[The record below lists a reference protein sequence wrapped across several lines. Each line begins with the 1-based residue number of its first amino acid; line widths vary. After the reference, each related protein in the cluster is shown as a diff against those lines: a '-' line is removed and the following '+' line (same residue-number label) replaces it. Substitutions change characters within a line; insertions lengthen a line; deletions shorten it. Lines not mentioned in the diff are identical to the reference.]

1 MSNATLPLIF
11 LFLFFTSPAL
21 ADEGMWLPWMM
32 PQSRIDKMQEMGFQL
47 TADDIYSSS
56 QPSLKDAIVSLD
68 DGSCTGSF
76 ISDNGLLLTNHHCA
90 NGDIQSHSWLER
102 DLLKNGFWAQ
112 NQHEELPNPGK
123 TATLLI
129 EAKNLTS
136 HFTPVIQ
143 NADTRLALEQKIDS
157 LSQIIL
163 DTLSLKPFQEA
174 TIKDFN
180 FSTRFFLIITKTFQ
194 DVRLVAAPPE
204 NIAQFGG
211 EKDNW
216 TWPRH
221 SADFALYRVYCSPE
235 GNPTDY
241 HAENIPYTPVK
252 SLKISIGNLEEND
265 FTMTLGYPG
274 NTQRHLT
281 SAGIRETSEII
292 NPLITEIESIK
303 QQIWKR
309 HMAKSRETE
318 IMYAEKYAELVNF
331 VQFTAG
337 QNKSIK
343 DLQLIKK
350 RKALEESIQ
359 QWMKYSPDLDTAYA
373 TLFPSMEALYTVRK
387 DLTKISFITL
397 ETILGGTE
405 ISQFVMETFE
415 LFTLL
420 NEKSSS
426 QKQKEILIEQMKARA
441 NDFFEDFDAGVDR
454 EVFLKMM
461 DYYRSNSNENE
472 RIEDSTLLAG
482 FSGFEQLADAIYSKS
497 HFSSRKK
504 FEELMNNPNLISFL
518 TDHAFAFHLRILQ
531 EFGPVYAMFNR
542 MDLQLDF
549 YMHQYLKVLKSK
561 TPDGTF
567 YPNANSSL
575 RLSYGKITGYSP
587 RDGVFYEPFTTPVGI
602 FEKIASGEPV
612 YRSDTDFTN
621 LFQDEWEDWYRD
633 KNQPGLCFITNN
645 DISGGNSGSP
655 VLNAQGQI
663 IGLAFDGNQEG
674 MASDLAYSPSLQ
686 RCINV
691 DIRYI
696 LFLIEKVGKNPSL
709 IEEMKRVWQ

>member
-1 MSNATLPLIF
+1 MRKTTFPLIILLL
-11 LFLFFTSPAL
+11 LFTPSAY

-32 PQSRIDKMQEMGFQL
+32 PQSKIDKMQEMGFQL
-47 TADDIYSSS
+47 SGEDIYSTSR
-56 QPSLKDAIVSLD
+56 PSLKDAIVSLD
-68 DGSCTGSF
+68 YGSCTGSF
-76 ISDNGLLLTNHHCA
+76 ISGKGLLLTNHHCA
-90 NGDIQSHSWLER
+90 NGDIQSHSSAEK

-112 NQHEELPNPGK
+112 KQQEELPIPGK

-129 EAKNLTS
+129 EARNLTD
-136 HFTPVIQ
+136 HFTPIIQ

-174 TIKDFN
+174 TIKEFN

-204 NIAQFGG
+204 DIAQFGG

-235 GNPTDY
+235 GNPAEY
-241 HAENIPYTPVK
+241 HAENIPYSPVK
-252 SLKISIGNLEEND
+252 SLTISTSKLEKND
-265 FTMTLGYPG
+265 FTMTLGFPG
-274 NTQRHLT
+274 HTQRHLT
-281 SAGIRETSEII
+281 SAGIREAYEII
-292 NPLITEIESIK
+292 NPLITETQRLK
-303 QQIWKR
+303 QEIWGK
-309 HMAKSRETE
+309 HMAQSRQME
-318 IMYAEKYAELVNF
+318 IKYAEKYAELVNF
-331 VQFTAG
+331 AQYTAG
-337 QNKSIK
+337 QNKSIR
-343 DLQLIKK
+343 DLNLIEK
-350 RKALEESIQ
+350 RKSLEENIQ
-359 QWMKYSPDLDTAYA
+359 QWMEYSPGIDTTYA
-373 TLFPSMEALYTVRK
+373 TLFSSMEALYQVRK
-387 DLTKISFITL
+387 DLTRISFITL
-397 ETILGGTE
+397 QTILGGTE

-426 QKQKEILIEQMKARA
+426 ADQKKKVIRQMRTKA
-441 NDFFEDFDAGVDR
+441 NHFFKDFNAQVDR
-454 EVFLKMM
+454 EVFLKMIN
-461 DYYRSNSNENE
+461 YYRSNANDSI
-472 RIEDSTLLAG
+472 RINDSTLLAG
-482 FSGFEQLADAIYSKS
+482 CSNFKHLADAIYTKS

-504 FEELMNNPNLISFL
+504 FEELMNNPSLISFL
-518 TDHAFAFHLRILQ
+518 TDPAFAFHLRILQ

-549 YMHQYLKVLKSK
+549 YMHQYLKVLKNK
-561 TPDGTF
+561 TPGGTF

-587 RDGVFYEPFTTPVGI
+587 HDGVCYEPFTTPIGI
-602 FEKIASGEPV
+602 FEKIASGDATYQSE
-612 YRSDTDFTN
+612 TDFTN
-621 LFQDEWEDWYRD
+621 LFNTEWENWSRD
-633 KNQPGLCFITNN
+633 KQQPALCFITNN

-655 VLNAQGQI
+655 VLNSQGQI
-663 IGLAFDGNQEG
+663 TGLAFDGNQEG
-674 MASDLAYSPSLQ
+674 MASDLAYSSSLQ

-696 LFLIEKVGKNPSL
+696 LFLIEKAGKSPYL
-709 IEEMKRVWQ
+709 IEEMNIQ